1 MRSALLGWFVVLFA
15 LVVTPALAGP
25 REKAQVRTLVLSE
38 HPDDAAHRIH
48 VSGQIVTVLRFEQP
62 CDPLKTKLLGWEG
75 RFEPLVVAEKRVV
88 IEPLRALGPDESV
101 PLLVTLADGTAM
113 SFLLRPP
120 FAEEGGWTDQQVD
133 VFKDRESYRS
143 LVSVL
148 TDTLRAKNELEQENA
163 RLREEET
170 SADHAL
176 AALLASGAG
185 AQTPFRLF
193 KSWSAVDAD
202 SELSMKLYSGKG
214 KAAVTIAVKN
224 QSEDRPWRVVRAKL
238 SSLKSQEP
246 RTVAV
251 RSEHALL
258 KAGQSGT
265 FAFVVDR
272 SAFLDAKGHLETLML
287 EIYRYDGLR
296 HGYVVLDP
304 RLVRE

>member
-1 MRSALLGWFVVLFA
+1 MPRTLPGWFVALLVLA
-15 LVVTPALAGP
+15 AAPALAGP

-38 HPDDAAHRIH
+38 HPDDAAHRLY
-48 VSGQIVTVLRFEQP
+48 VAGQIVTVLRFEQP
-62 CDPLKTKLLGWEG
+62 CDPLKTRLLGWEG
-75 RFEPLVVAEKRVV
+75 RFEPLVVEGKRVV
-88 IEPLRALGPDESV
+88 IEPLRALAADESV
-101 PLLVTLADGTAM
+101 SLLVTLADGTEL

-120 FAEEGGWTDQQVD
+120 EEEWSRADQQVD
-133 VFKDRESYRS
+133 VFKDRESYAA

-148 TDTLRAKNELEQENA
+148 ARTLKAKNALEEENA

-176 AALLASGAG
+176 AALLVSGAEV
-185 AQTPFRLF
+185 QTPFRLI
-193 KSWSAVDAD
+193 KSWEAVEAD
-202 SELSMKLYSGKG
+202 SMLSMRLYSGKG
-214 KAAVTIAVKN
+214 KAAVTIAVRN
-224 QSEDRPWRVVRAKL
+224 QSEERPWRTVRAKL

-258 KAGQSGT
+258 TAGQSGT

-272 SAFLDAKGHLETLML
+272 SAFLDAKGHLETLVL
-287 EIYRYDGLR
+287 EIYRYDDLR
-296 HGYVVLDP
+296 QGYVVLDP

>member
-1 MRSALLGWFVVLFA
+1 MFT
-15 LVVTPALAGP
+15 LVATPALAGP

-48 VSGQIVTVLRFEQP
+48 VAGQIVTVLRFEQP

-75 RFEPLVVAEKRVV
+75 RFEPLVVEGKRVV
-88 IEPLRALGPDESV
+88 VEPLRALAADESI
-101 PLLVTLADGTAM
+101 PLLVTLADGTEL

-120 FAEEGGWTDQQVD
+120 VEEWGRADQQVD
-133 VFKDRESYRS
+133 VFKDRESYQA

-148 TDTLRAKNELEQENA
+148 ARTLKAKNALEEENA

-176 AALLASGAG
+176 ASLLVSGAE
-185 AQTPFRLF
+185 AQTPFRLI
-193 KSWSAVDAD
+193 KSWEAVDAD

-214 KAAVTIAVKN
+214 KAAVTIAVRN
-224 QSEDRPWRVVRAKL
+224 QSEDRPWRTVRAKL
-238 SSLKSQEP
+238 SSLKSQDP

-258 KAGQSGT
+258 TAGQSGT

>member
-1 MRSALLGWFVVLFA
+1 MRNALPGWFVVLFT
-15 LVVTPALAGP
+15 LVATPALAGP

-48 VSGQIVTVLRFEQP
+48 VAGQIVTVLRFEQP

-75 RFEPLVVAEKRVV
+75 RFEPLVVEGKRVV
-88 IEPLRALGPDESV
+88 VEPLRALAADESI
-101 PLLVTLADGTAM
+101 PLLVTLADGTEL

-120 FAEEGGWTDQQVD
+120 VEEWGRADQQVD
-133 VFKDRESYRS
+133 VFKDRESYQA

-148 TDTLRAKNELEQENA
+148 ARTLKAKNALEEENA

-176 AALLASGAG
+176 ASLLVSGAE
-185 AQTPFRLF
+185 AQTPFRLI
-193 KSWSAVDAD
+193 KSWEAVDAD

-214 KAAVTIAVKN
+214 KAAVTIAVRN
-224 QSEDRPWRVVRAKL
+224 QSEDRPWRTVRAKL
-238 SSLKSQEP
+238 SSLKSQDP

-258 KAGQSGT
+258 TAGQSGT